1 MLEPGIRQ
9 VHAREDLTPGT
20 RLRRSVAY
28 SDSLWENASTVTFS
42 FKDGTP
48 EDLRVRIEFC
58 IRQWEP
64 YISLALELVDDGGG
78 QIRIAVE
85 GNDSYSAIGTWAL
98 QEDPDE
104 PTLVIGKATDDP
116 FFEQTLLH
124 EFGHALG
131 FHHAHL
137 HPDANIPWDKAAAY
151 DFFKKNHGWN
161 KAQVDHNFFNL
172 DPRQSEFLGTYDRH
186 SIMHYPTPD
195 FLTRKKWDIGNNM
208 VLSEGDKRF
217 ARKAYPALNY
227 WALPI
232 SPDPDSL
239 HSNQAHPAPHAIRH
253 RQSRDDG

>member
-1 MLEPGIRQ
+1 MHTRHFVRMLEPGIRQ

-116 FFEQTLLH
+116 FSSKH
-124 EFGHALG
+124 CCMNSAMR
-131 FHHAHL
+131 
-137 HPDANIPWDKAAAY
+137 WD
-151 DFFKKNHGWN
+151 F
-161 KAQVDHNFFNL
+161 
-172 DPRQSEFLGTYDRH
+172 
-186 SIMHYPTPD
+186 IMRTFIPTPTSRGTKPPPMISSKRTMAGTRLRLITTSST
-195 FLTRKKWDIGNNM
+195 LTPGSRN
-208 VLSEGDKRF
+208 S
-217 ARKAYPALNY
+217 
-227 WALPI
+227 
-232 SPDPDSL
+232 S
-239 HSNQAHPAPHAIRH
+239 APTIDTPSCITR
-253 RQSRDDG
+253 RPTF